1 MNASFNAR
9 KTSLG
14 DIGLE
19 SSLTYS
25 LFLRACTG
33 YAQMVQF
40 RKEYFLCPNCGDSPE
55 YIVCDRKTAG
65 PAKHHLIT
73 CMSLIDQRVMKQF
86 CVFLSNKCERNLVCG
101 LLTNS
106 VSPDE
111 FLESVE
117 SEERTE
123 SLNMVGSLVERISLT
138 WPDKVGNI

>member
-1 MNASFNAR
+1 M
-9 KTSLG
+9 
-14 DIGLE
+14 E

-40 RKEYFLCPNCGDSPE
+40 RKEDFLCPNCGDSPE
-55 YIVCDRKTAG
+55 YIVCDGKTDG
-65 PAKHHLIT
+65 PAKRKVDHLHELDRLEGDET
-73 CMSLIDQRVMKQF
+73 VLCQGSYFQDR
-86 CVFLSNKCERNLVCG
+86 VFLSNKCERNLVCG

-111 FLESVE
+111 FLESLE

-123 SLNMVGSLVERISLT
+123 NLNMVGLLVERISLA
-138 WPDKVGNI
+138 G